1 MRGLAD
7 LYSGFVPSTDSPP
20 ILADAADVLSDQLRA
35 HLVRL
40 STLIKPHAGYLDE
53 RFRLRLRSRKYDQK
67 QLKALS
73 AITPGAAARILGSD
87 RPPGDF
93 FEQVEYSGRRL
104 AKLNVPPAEI
114 ISALRSYDLVLDPLM
129 KKLLPKEYTNFQWPR
144 EQLHFCVVL
153 SLNNAFYQV
162 REAETQAFYDLF
174 RAELQAKNLDE
185 LLKQFL
191 ENLTRICQAQ
201 VGRLLLVDAKSDSW
215 QAKAEVGGEVD
226 KWPGKLGPSILK
238 QLSKTRYI
246 VRGEGAEKLILDRG
260 LAGKY
265 RSYWSVPIV
274 AHGNMSG
281 VIQLGFSTERSWLPR
296 ELQLLDAAVDQCLLA
311 AEKARLMEDLAAR
324 EEQVRMLGEHMWQVE
339 EEERRRISRELHDE
353 AGQSMLCIRL
363 QLEMLE
369 KSLPPDLSN
378 VRSKLLETIDVT
390 EKTIVE
396 IRRIIAAL
404 SPSVLEQLGL
414 AAALRQLTSKF
425 RRVHPARVKLYLSP
439 RISRL
444 PTETEIITYRLVQEC
459 FNNIAKHSA
468 ATTVNIHL
476 SSTDHSVELRV
487 EDDGVG
493 FQVEEALERRNSF
506 GLLGMMERVAL
517 LGGAFDVQSLP
528 SKGTKVRVQLPLRRT
543 KTAGASRTRIL
554 TGSTLRE
561 RE

>member
-1 MRGLAD
+1 VAA
-7 LYSGFVPSTDSPP
+7 PDSPP
-20 ILADAADVLSDQLRA
+20 VLADADDVLSDQLRA
-35 HLVRL
+35 HLARF
-40 STLIKPHAGYLDE
+40 SDLIRAHAGEVDR
-53 RFRLRLRSRKYDQK
+53 RFRQRLKNKKYDQK

-73 AITPGAAARILGSD
+73 AITPGAAAKILGAG
-87 RPPGDF
+87 RPPADF

-114 ISALRSYDLVLDPLM
+114 IGALRMYDTVLDPLL
-129 KKLLPKEYTNFQWPR
+129 KKLLPGEYVDFQWTR

-174 RAELQAKNLDE
+174 RAELEAKNLDE

-201 VGRLLLVDAKSDSW
+201 VGRLLLLDSNSDQW
-215 QAKAEVGGEVD
+215 QAKAEVGGETEREGT
-226 KWPGKLGPSILK
+226 KWPGRVGPALRRKLE
-238 QLSKTRYI
+238 KTRYI
-246 VRGEGAEKLILDRG
+246 VRGDPGEKLILDRR
-260 LAGKY
+260 LQGKY
-265 RSYWSVPIV
+265 RSYWSLPLL
-274 AHGNMSG
+274 AHGTMFG

-311 AEKARLMEDLAAR
+311 AEKARLVEDLAAR

-369 KSLPPDLSN
+369 KSLPPPMSEI
-378 VRSKLLETIDVT
+378 RSKLLETIDVT
-390 EKTIVE
+390 EKTIIE

-404 SPSVLEQLGL
+404 SPAVLEQLGL
-414 AAALRQLTSKF
+414 AAALRQLTSRF
-425 RRVHPARVKLYLSP
+425 RRLYQARVRLHLST

-444 PTETEIITYRLVQEC
+444 PRETEIITYRLVQEC
-459 FNNIAKHSA
+459 FNNIAKHSSA
-468 ATTVNIHL
+468 SAVNIRL
-476 SSTDHSVELRV
+476 SSTDHSVELHV
-487 EDDGVG
+487 EDNGVG
-493 FQVEEALERRNSF
+493 FRVEEALERRNSF

-528 SKGTKVRVQLPLRRT
+528 GKGTRVKVQLPIRWAAT
-543 KTAGASRTRIL
+543 PAAS
-554 TGSTLRE
+554 
-561 RE
+561 

>member
-1 MRGLAD
+1 M
-7 LYSGFVPSTDSPP
+7 PSTDSPP
-20 ILADAADVLSDQLRA
+20 ILADAADVLSDQLRP

-40 STLIKPHAGYLDE
+40 STLIKPHAGDLDE
-53 RFRLRLRSRKYDQK
+53 RFRRRLKNKKYDHK

-73 AITPGAAARILGSD
+73 AITPGAASRILAD
-87 RPPGDF
+87 HRPPADF

-104 AKLNVPPAEI
+104 AKLNVPPADI
-114 ISALRSYDLVLDPLM
+114 IGALRIYDAVLDPLL
-129 KKLLPKEYTNFQWPR
+129 KKLLPKGYTTFQWTR

-185 LLKQFL
+185 LLRQFL

-201 VGRLLLVDAKSDSW
+201 VGRLLLLDPKSDSW
-215 QAKAEVGGEVD
+215 QAKAEVGGDPDMATEIWAAKVGPALR
-226 KWPGKLGPSILK
+226 KKLT
-238 QLSKTRYI
+238 KTRYI
-246 VRGEGAEKLILDRG
+246 VRGEKTERLILDRR

-265 RSYWSVPIV
+265 RSYWSVPLV

-324 EEQVRMLGEHMWQVE
+324 EEQVRVLGEHMWQVE

-369 KSLPPDLSN
+369 KSLPGNLPEI
-378 VRSKLLETIDVT
+378 RGKLLETIDVT
-390 EKTIVE
+390 EKTIIE

-404 SPSVLEQLGL
+404 SPAVLEQLGL
-414 AAALRQLTSKF
+414 SAALRQLTSRF
-425 RRVHPARVKLYLSP
+425 RRLHQSRVKLYLSP
-439 RISRL
+439 GISRL
-444 PTETEIITYRLVQEC
+444 PRETEIITYRLLQEC
-459 FNNIAKHSA
+459 FNNIAKHSSA
-468 ATTVNIHL
+468 STVNIHL
-476 SSTDHSVELRV
+476 TSTDRSVELRV
-487 EDDGVG
+487 EDNGVG
-493 FQVEEALERRNSF
+493 FRVEEALERRNSF

-528 SKGTKVRVQLPLRRT
+528 SKGTSIKVQLPIRQAT
-543 KTAGASRTRIL
+543 TR
-554 TGSTLRE
+554 SSAD
-561 RE
+561 

>member
-1 MRGLAD
+1 
-7 LYSGFVPSTDSPP
+7 VPSTDSPP

-40 STLIKPHAGYLDE
+40 STLIKPHSGYLDQ
-53 RFRLRLRSRKYDQK
+53 RFRQRLRAKKYDPK

-73 AITPGAAARILGSD
+73 AITPGAAARILGCD
-87 RPPGDF
+87 RPPADF

-104 AKLNVPPAEI
+104 AKLNMPPAEI
-114 ISALRSYDLVLDPLM
+114 IGALRTYDMVLDPLL
-129 KKLLPKEYTNFQWPR
+129 KKLLPHEYKSFQWTR

-162 REAETQAFYDLF
+162 REAETEAFYDLF

-185 LLKQFL
+185 LLQQFL
-191 ENLTRICQAQ
+191 KNLTRICQAQ
-201 VGRLLLVDAKSDSW
+201 VGRLLLLDTKSDSW
-215 QAKAEVGGEVD
+215 QAKAEVGGEPD
-226 KWPGKLGPSILK
+226 KWPGKLGPSLLK
-238 QLSKTRYI
+238 QLSRTRYI
-246 VRGEGAEKLILDRG
+246 VHGEPAEKFILDRG

-265 RSYWSVPIV
+265 RSYWSVPIL

-369 KSLPPDLSN
+369 KSLPPALSA

-414 AAALRQLTSKF
+414 FAALRQLSNRF
-425 RRVHPARVKLYLSP
+425 RRLYPARVKLYLSP

-459 FNNIAKHSA
+459 FNNIAKHSR

-476 SSTDHSVELRV
+476 SSTDTSVELRV
-487 EDDGVG
+487 EDNGVG
-493 FQVEEALERRNSF
+493 FKVEEALERRNSF
-506 GLLGMMERVAL
+506 GLLGMMERVTL
-517 LGGAFDVQSLP
+517 LGGAFEVQSLP
-528 SKGTKVRVQLPLRRT
+528 SKGTKVTVQLPLRRLINP
-543 KTAGASRTRIL
+543 APSPVASQTSIL
-554 TGSTLRE
+554 PGSILA
-561 RE
+561 

>member
-1 MRGLAD
+1 M
-7 LYSGFVPSTDSPP
+7 PSNDSLV
-20 ILADAADVLSDQLRA
+20 ILADAADVLSDQLRS
-35 HLVRL
+35 HLGRL
-40 STLIKPHAGYLDE
+40 SNVIKPHAAELDKS
-53 RFRLRLRSRKYDQK
+53 FRGRLKDKKYDQK

-73 AITPGAAARILGSD
+73 AITPGAAAKMLDAD
-87 RPPGDF
+87 RPPADF

-104 AKLNVPPAEI
+104 AKLNVPPVEI
-114 ISALRSYDLVLDPLM
+114 ISALRTYDTVLDPLL
-129 KKLLPKEYTNFQWPR
+129 KKLLPQEYINFQWTR

-174 RAELQAKNLDE
+174 RAELEAKNLEE
-185 LLKQFL
+185 LLQQFL

-201 VGRLLLVDAKSDSW
+201 VGRLLLVDAKSDTW
-215 QAKAEVGGEVD
+215 QAKAEVGGELE
-226 KWPGKLGPSILK
+226 KGENTWPGKVGAALRR

-246 VRGEGAEKLILDRG
+246 VRGDPAEKLILDRR
-260 LAGKY
+260 LPGKY
-265 RSYWSVPIV
+265 RSYWSLPLA
-274 AHGNMSG
+274 AHGTMSG

-296 ELQLLDAAVDQCLLA
+296 ELQLLDAVVDQCLLA

-369 KSLPPDLSN
+369 KSLPQAVSD
-378 VRSKLLETIDVT
+378 VRGKLLETIDVT
-390 EKTIVE
+390 EKTIIE

-414 AAALRQLTSKF
+414 SAALRQLTHRF
-425 RRVHPARVKLYLSP
+425 RRVFPARVKLSLLP
-439 RISRL
+439 RIKRL
-444 PTETEIITYRLVQEC
+444 PRETEIITYRLVQEC
-459 FNNIAKHSA
+459 FNNIAKHSS
-468 ATTVNIHL
+468 ATTVNIRL
-476 SSTDHSVELRV
+476 RSTDHSVELRV
-487 EDDGVG
+487 EDNGVG
-493 FQVEEALERRNSF
+493 FRVEDALERRNSF

-528 SKGTKVRVQLPLRRT
+528 GKGTRITVQLPI
-543 KTAGASRTRIL
+543 KGASAPAT
-554 TGSTLRE
+554 S
-561 RE
+561 

>member
-1 MRGLAD
+1 
-7 LYSGFVPSTDSPP
+7 VPSTDSHP

-40 STLIKPHAGYLDE
+40 SGLIKPHSSLLDE
-53 RFRLRLRSRKYDQK
+53 RFRRRLRGKKYDAK

-87 RPPGDF
+87 RPPADF

-114 ISALRSYDLVLDPLM
+114 IGALRTYDAVLDPLL
-129 KKLLPKEYTNFQWPR
+129 KKMLHQEYTNFQWTR

-185 LLKQFL
+185 LLRQFL

-201 VGRLLLVDAKSDSW
+201 VGRLLLLDAKSDAW
-215 QAKAEVGGEVD
+215 QAKAEVGGD
-226 KWPGKLGPSILK
+226 AGQWPSKLGPALRK

-246 VRGEGAEKLILDRG
+246 VHGEAAEKLILDRG

-281 VIQLGFSTERSWLPR
+281 VIQLGFLTERSWLPR

-369 KSLPPDLSN
+369 KSLPPPMAE
-378 VRSKLLETIDVT
+378 VRTKLLETIDVT
-390 EKTIVE
+390 EKTIIE

-404 SPSVLEQLGL
+404 SPQVLEQLGL
-414 AAALRQLTSKF
+414 SAALRQLTSRF
-425 RRVHPARVKLYLSP
+425 RRLHPARVRLHLSP
-439 RISRL
+439 RINRL
-444 PTETEIITYRLVQEC
+444 PTQTEIITYRLVQEC
-459 FNNIAKHSA
+459 FNNIAKHSS

-476 SSTDHSVELRV
+476 SSTDNSVELRV
-487 EDDGVG
+487 QDNGVG

-517 LGGAFDVQSLP
+517 LGGSFEIQSFP
-528 SKGTKVRVQLPLRRT
+528 SKGTKFAVHLPLKR
-543 KTAGASRTRIL
+543 AASRVAN
-554 TGSTLRE
+554 
-561 RE
+561 